1 VSRIEKG
8 EWTAVRVLQAYMSQA
23 VRAHAK
29 TNCLTE
35 IMFEPALLRATQLD
49 EEFSRSRKLV
59 GPLHGVPLSLKDQCK
74 QSVL

>member
-1 VSRIEKG
+1 
-8 EWTAVRVLQAYMSQA
+8 
-23 VRAHAK
+23 
-29 TNCLTE
+29 
-35 IMFEPALLRATQLD
+35 MFEPALLRATQLD